1 MICFPLDNTPYEAKD
16 MGTYLA
22 TRTRGVFS
30 SDGNLAV
37 TPGESG
43 LSVSVSPGLAWLK
56 WSDYWGTAALQE
68 QALTLALD
76 TADGALKR
84 IDAIV
89 CRLDKVNNRAE
100 IVVKKGAP
108 SSAPIVVPPVRD
120 ANYDELY
127 IATVLIGAGVISIS
141 ASAITDQRLN
151 EEYCGLMRDGVTGIP
166 TASLH
171 AQAQQI
177 LTELTDALNAQIV
190 RQSSEF
196 DAWFE
201 ELKGKLG
208 EDPATAL
215 QQQVDNLNAAVV
227 GDAFQAS
234 GTPVSIAYAGAQ
246 RIASITAYGENA
258 QGGTTEAPVALTGVD
273 SAILFEQHTP
283 INLAKPITADRYG
296 VSVITNADGSV
307 TVKGTATD
315 ETWPRLVEVNIPS
328 AIIAGDITI
337 SLSSPAS
344 VKMQFQAMT
353 PDGRKESYGL
363 SAGSTSITVKIKSG
377 YTGMHI
383 FLSLLPDQTID
394 ETFHI
399 MIAQGTEPVPFVPYV
414 EPSITHLPIPRP
426 LHKVGDVRDI
436 CRTRVK
442 SIYDKRIVL
451 DGSLDEAFIQTN
463 IIDGWIQIATESDA
477 VIPESTSIVGSI
489 KSSYL
494 KAYAIEEVYSK
505 KHSGIS
511 VDSNRRIRLSFKTS
525 EYPDVTS
532 VETARTYLS
541 AHPLTVYYQSTAY
554 YGTNGL
560 DVCLTEYQTDYIE
573 SYAGE
578 SITTAWISST
588 GELSTGAEVAYVLSS
603 PETYATE
610 PLDFDNAAGPLTV
623 MTGGEVEVR
632 MTELVGSRTYDADG
646 DGVVDK
652 AAAVPWDGV
661 TGKPGTFAPSAHT
674 HDDRYYTETEMNT
687 KLNGKADSGHT
698 HTSIRMY
705 NSDWSGTDGSITP
718 VYANANKDYVN
729 LSAGNDAG
737 NKWPH
742 VSCQRINGH
751 ALNMSLSGTTLSITW

>member
-30 SDGNLAV
+30 AESNLTV
-37 TPGESG
+37 TPGENG

-190 RQSSEF
+190 RQSAEF
-196 DAWFE
+196 DAWFDD
-201 ELKGKLG
+201 LKGKLG

-215 QQQVDNLNAAVV
+215 QLQVDNLNAAVV

-234 GTPVSIAYAGAQ
+234 GAPVSIAYAGAN

-258 QGGTTEAPVALTGVD
+258 QGGTMEAPVALTGVD
-273 SAILFEQHTP
+273 SVQVCGKNMLP
-283 INLAKPITADRYG
+283 NKAKTNTVAGITYTVNPDK
-296 VSVITNADGSV
+296 SV
-307 TVKGTATD
+307 TAKGTATSWSNIVID
-315 ETWPRLVEVNIPS
+315 ADFSLPAGTYTLNSNIQTADVNLVIGKDTSGKKNIAVS
-328 AIIAGDITI
+328 ATASKTFTLSDSIKHCVAYIAVAPDSVVDTTI
-337 SLSSPAS
+337 RPMLNLGKTAMPYEPYKGS
-344 VKMQFQAMT
+344 VT
-353 PDGRKESYGL
+353 P
-363 SAGSTSITVKIKSG
+363 I
-377 YTGMHI
+377 
-383 FLSLLPDQTID
+383 
-394 ETFHI
+394 
-399 MIAQGTEPVPFVPYV
+399 
-414 EPSITHLPIPRP
+414 PIPRP
-426 LHKVGDVRDI
+426 LRRVGDVKDK
-436 CRTRVK
+436 CVTRQKHEGAEKLVVT
-442 SIYDKRIVL
+442 YNV
-451 DGSLDEAFIQTN
+451 GY
-463 IIDGWIQIATESDA
+463 IA
-477 VIPESTSIVGSI
+477 
-489 KSSYL
+489 
-494 KAYAIEEVYSK
+494 
-505 KHSGIS
+505 
-511 VDSNRRIRLSFKTS
+511 
-525 EYPDVTS
+525 
-532 VETARTYLS
+532 
-541 AHPLTVYYQSTAY
+541 
-554 YGTNGL
+554 
-560 DVCLTEYQTDYIE
+560 

-588 GELSTGAEVAYVLSS
+588 GALSTGAEVAYVLSS
-603 PETYATE
+603 PEVYATD
-610 PLDFDNAAGPLTV
+610 PLDIDNAAGPLTV
-623 MTGGEVEVR
+623 MTGGELEVR

-646 DGVVDK
+646 DGVVDR
-652 AAAVPWDGV
+652 ANSVDG
-661 TGKPGTFAPSAHT
+661 GT
-674 HDDRYYTETEMNT
+674 Y
-687 KLNGKADSGHT
+687 
-698 HTSIRMY
+698 
-705 NSDWSGTDGSITP
+705 
-718 VYANANKDYVN
+718 
-729 LSAGNDAG
+729 
-737 NKWPH
+737 
-742 VSCQRINGH
+742 
-751 ALNMSLSGTTLSITW
+751 

>member
-68 QALTLALD
+68 QALTLDLD

-190 RQSSEF
+190 RQSAEF
-196 DAWFE
+196 DAWFDD
-201 ELKGKLG
+201 LKGKLG
-208 EDPATAL
+208 EDSATAL
-215 QQQVDNLNAAVV
+215 QLQVDNLNAAVV

-234 GTPVSIAYAGAQ
+234 GTPVSIAYAGAN
-246 RIASITAYGENA
+246 RIASITAYGETT

-273 SAILFEQHTP
+273 SVFVGGN
-283 INLAKPITADRYG
+283 NLLPNKAKTNTAAGITYTVNPDK
-296 VSVITNADGSV
+296 SV
-307 TVKGTATD
+307 TAKGTATS
-315 ETWPRLVEVNIPS
+315 WGNI
-328 AIIAGDITI
+328 IIDADF
-337 SLSSPAS
+337 SL
-344 VKMQFQAMT
+344 
-353 PDGRKESYGL
+353 PDGTYTLNSNTKVAGINLVIGKDTTGTKNIVVSSTASKTFTL
-363 SAGSTSITVKIKSG
+363 SDPIKHYVAYISVAPDSVVDTTIYPMLNLGKTAMPYEPYQGSVT
-377 YTGMHI
+377 
-383 FLSLLPDQTID
+383 Q
-394 ETFHI
+394 
-399 MIAQGTEPVPFVPYV
+399 
-414 EPSITHLPIPRP
+414 LPIPLP
-426 LHKVGDVRDI
+426 LHEVGDVRDV

-442 SIYDKRIVL
+442 SVHDKRVVL
-451 DGSLDEAFIQTN
+451 DGTENWNWNDSAAWAYISEFFLDNKTGIAPACSHYQGNGAKMPAANQIVINEFGSL
-463 IIDGWIQIATESDA
+463 IIKDPSWKSVADA
-477 VIPESTSIVGSI
+477 
-489 KSSYL
+489 
-494 KAYAIEEVYSK
+494 KAYLAAQKAAGTPVI
-505 KHSGIS
+505 
-511 VDSNRRIRLSFKTS
+511 F
-525 EYPDVTS
+525 
-532 VETARTYLS
+532 
-541 AHPLTVYYQSTAY
+541 YYQSTAY
-554 YGTNGL
+554 DGANGL
-560 DVCLTEYQTDYIE
+560 DVCLTEYMTGYIE
-573 SYAGE
+573 SYADE
-578 SITTAWISST
+578 SITTAWISSM
-588 GELSTGAEVAYVLSS
+588 GALSTGAEVAYVLSS
-603 PETYATE
+603 PETYATD
-610 PLDFDNAAGPLTV
+610 PIDFDNAAGPLTV

>member
-37 TPGESG
+37 TPSESG

-68 QALTLALD
+68 QALTLDLD

-108 SSAPIVVPPVRD
+108 SCAPIVVPPVRD

-258 QGGTTEAPVALTGVD
+258 QGGTTEAPVALTG
-273 SAILFEQHTP
+273 
-283 INLAKPITADRYG
+283 
-296 VSVITNADGSV
+296 
-307 TVKGTATD
+307 
-315 ETWPRLVEVNIPS
+315 
-328 AIIAGDITI
+328 I
-337 SLSSPAS
+337 S
-344 VKMQFQAMT
+344 
-353 PDGRKESYGL
+353 
-363 SAGSTSITVKIKSG
+363 SITVN
-377 YTGMHI
+377 
-383 FLSLLPDQTID
+383 DD
-394 ETFHI
+394 V
-399 MIAQGTEPVPFVPYV
+399 TE
-414 EPSITHLPIPRP
+414 LPIPRP
-426 LHKVGDVRDI
+426 LRRVGDVKDK
-436 CRTRVK
+436 CVTRQEHEGVEK
-442 SIYDKRIVL
+442 LVVTYNVGFVEL
-451 DGSLDEAFIQTN
+451 DGTEAWNWNTSGAWAYISTFLLNNKTGIAPACSHYQGTGAVMPAANQVAINEAGSL
-463 IIDGWIQIATESDA
+463 IIKDPAWQSVDDAKTYIAAQKAAGTPVQIAYQLA
-477 VIPESTSIVGSI
+477 AP
-489 KSSYL
+489 
-494 KAYAIEEVYSK
+494 EVY
-505 KHSGIS
+505 
-511 VDSNRRIRLSFKTS
+511 
-525 EYPDVTS
+525 
-532 VETARTYLS
+532 A
-541 AHPLTVYYQSTAY
+541 
-554 YGTNGL
+554 
-560 DVCLTEYQTDYIE
+560 TDP
-573 SYAGE
+573 
-578 SITTAWISST
+578 
-588 GELSTGAEVAYVLSS
+588 V
-603 PETYATE
+603 
-610 PLDFDNAAGPLTV
+610 DFDNAAGPLTV

-632 MTELVGSRTYDADG
+632 MTELIGSRTYDADG

-661 TGKPGTFAPSAHT
+661 TGKPGTFTPSTHN

>member
-234 GTPVSIAYAGAQ
+234 GTPVSIAYAGTN

-273 SAILFEQHTP
+273 SVHVCGR
-283 INLAKPITADRYG
+283 NLLPLPYSQ
-296 VSVITNADGSV
+296 VSETKNGLNIAVNADGTI
-307 TVKGTATD
+307 TVSGTATA
-315 ETWPRLVEVNIPS
+315 ETYLNLKPI
-328 AIIAGDITI
+328 
-337 SLSSPAS
+337 PAS
-344 VKMQFQAMT
+344 LYRLM
-353 PDGRKESYGL
+353 GL
-363 SAGSTSITVKIKSG
+363 TGIVPAYDFPVTKNGFTFFDLTIQPHVEFALVYIVITKGSVVNRTYRPYIIKSAEP
-377 YTGMHI
+377 
-383 FLSLLPDQTID
+383 LPY
-394 ETFHI
+394 ETY
-399 MIAQGTEPVPFVPYV
+399 QGSVTP
-414 EPSITHLPIPRP
+414 LPIPRP
-426 LHKVGDVRDI
+426 LRRVGDVKDK
-436 CRTRVK
+436 CVTRQDYESAEKLVVT
-442 SIYDKRIVL
+442 YNVGFVELDGTEDVVFDTYGNTQKRIRFDL
-451 DGSLDEAFIQTN
+451 DRNA
-463 IIDGWIQIATESDA
+463 IARYA
-477 VIPESTSIVGSI
+477 
-489 KSSYL
+489 L
-494 KAYAIEEVYSK
+494 KFSHGNPGDTPTVTG
-505 KHSGIS
+505 GIS
-511 VDSNRRIRLSFKTS
+511 ASFNRDVLNRLQIICSPDTWTALGVTDTATAKTWL
-525 EYPDVTS
+525 
-532 VETARTYLS
+532 A
-541 AHPLTVYYQSTAY
+541 AQKAA
-554 YGTNGL
+554 GTPI
-560 DVCLTEYQTDYIE
+560 Q
-573 SYAGE
+573 
-578 SITTAWISST
+578 
-588 GELSTGAEVAYVLSS
+588 VAYQLAT
-603 PETYATE
+603 PETYATD
-610 PLDFDNAAGPLTV
+610 PVDFDNAAGPLII
-623 MTGGEVEVR
+623 MTGGELEVR
-632 MTELVGSRTYDADG
+632 MTELVGSRSPELTGKMDKATYDADG
-646 DGVVDK
+646 DGVVDR
-652 AAAVPWDGV
+652 AAA
-661 TGKPGTFAPSAHT
+661 A
-674 HDDRYYTETEMNT
+674 DRVAKKFILQNNAGQQMAEF
-687 KLNGKADSGHT
+687 
-698 HTSIRMY
+698 
-705 NSDWSGTDGSITP
+705 DGSADRTVQLTP
-718 VYANANKDYVN
+718 GQVGAEPAFTKNNAFNKN
-729 LSAGNDAG
+729 FGSAAGTVCQGNDGRLSNARRAS
-737 NKWPH
+737 NI
-742 VSCQRINGH
+742 S
-751 ALNMSLSGTTLSITW
+751 MSLSGTTLTINYS

>member
-234 GTPVSIAYAGAQ
+234 GAPVSIAYAGAQ

-273 SAILFEQHTP
+273 SVQVCGKNMLP
-283 INLAKPITADRYG
+283 NKAKTNTVAGITYTVNPDK
-296 VSVITNADGSV
+296 SV
-307 TVKGTATD
+307 TAKGTATSWSNIVID
-315 ETWPRLVEVNIPS
+315 ADFSLPAGTYTLNSNIQTAGVSLVIGKDTSGKKNIAVS
-328 AIIAGDITI
+328 STASKTFTLSDSIKHCVAYIAVAPDSVVDTTI
-337 SLSSPAS
+337 RPMLNLG
-344 VKMQFQAMT
+344 KTAM
-353 PDGRKESYGL
+353 PY
-363 SAGSTSITVKIKSG
+363 
-377 YTGMHI
+377 
-383 FLSLLPDQTID
+383 
-394 ETFHI
+394 
-399 MIAQGTEPVPFVPYV
+399 EPYKGNV
-414 EPSITHLPIPRP
+414 TQLPIPRP
-426 LHKVGDVRDI
+426 LRKVGDVRDV

-442 SIYDKRIVL
+442 SVYDKRIVL
-451 DGSLDEAFIQTN
+451 DGTENWN
-463 IIDGWIQIATESDA
+463 ISSSKPNSFLTPVSERIVNGLSDSYPTLKS
-477 VIPESTSIVGSI
+477 PEIGTKNGIYLNYTADIIVTDLACSTVEEF
-489 KSSYL
+489 
-494 KAYAIEEVYSK
+494 KA
-505 KHSGIS
+505 H
-511 VDSNRRIRLSFKTS
+511 
-525 EYPDVTS
+525 
-532 VETARTYLS
+532 LS
-541 AHPLTVYYQSTAY
+541 AHPLTVYYRSTAY
-554 YGTNGL
+554 DGTNGL
-560 DVCLTEYQTDYIE
+560 DVCLTEYQTGYIE
-573 SYAGE
+573 SYADE

-632 MTELVGSRTYDADG
+632 MTELVGSRTYDAGG

>member
-37 TPGESG
+37 TPSESG

-68 QALTLALD
+68 QALTLDLD

-273 SAILFEQHTP
+273 SVHVCGR
-283 INLAKPITADRYG
+283 NLLPLPYSQ
-296 VSVITNADGSV
+296 VSETKNGLNIAVNADGTI
-307 TVKGTATD
+307 TVSGTATA
-315 ETWPRLVEVNIPS
+315 ETYLNLNPIPASLYRLMGLTGIVPAQNYPVTKNGFTFFDLTIQPYGEFAKVYI
-328 AIIAGDITI
+328 AIIKG
-337 SLSSPAS
+337 S
-344 VKMQFQAMT
+344 VVNRT
-353 PDGRKESYGL
+353 YHPY
-363 SAGSTSITVKIKSG
+363 IIKSAEP
-377 YTGMHI
+377 
-383 FLSLLPDQTID
+383 LPY
-394 ETFHI
+394 ETY
-399 MIAQGTEPVPFVPYV
+399 QGSVTP
-414 EPSITHLPIPRP
+414 IPIPRP
-426 LHKVGDVRDI
+426 LRRVGDVKDK
-436 CRTRVK
+436 CVTRQKHEGAEKLVVT
-442 SIYDKRIVL
+442 YNV
-451 DGSLDEAFIQTN
+451 GY
-463 IIDGWIQIATESDA
+463 IA
-477 VIPESTSIVGSI
+477 
-489 KSSYL
+489 
-494 KAYAIEEVYSK
+494 
-505 KHSGIS
+505 
-511 VDSNRRIRLSFKTS
+511 
-525 EYPDVTS
+525 
-532 VETARTYLS
+532 
-541 AHPLTVYYQSTAY
+541 
-554 YGTNGL
+554 
-560 DVCLTEYQTDYIE
+560 

-588 GELSTGAEVAYVLSS
+588 GALSTGAEVAYVLSS

>member
-37 TPGESG
+37 TPSESG

-68 QALTLALD
+68 QALTLDLD

-190 RQSSEF
+190 RQSAEF
-196 DAWFE
+196 DAWFDD
-201 ELKGKLG
+201 LKGKLG

-234 GTPVSIAYAGAQ
+234 GAPVSIAYAGAQ

-258 QGGTTEAPVALTGVD
+258 QGGTTDAPVALTGVD

-442 SIYDKRIVL
+442 SVYDKRIVL
-451 DGSLDEAFIQTN
+451 DGTENWN
-463 IIDGWIQIATESDA
+463 ISSSKPNSFLTPVSERIVNGLSDSYPTLKS
-477 VIPESTSIVGSI
+477 PEIGTKNGIYLNYTADIIVTDLACSTVEEF
-489 KSSYL
+489 
-494 KAYAIEEVYSK
+494 KA
-505 KHSGIS
+505 H
-511 VDSNRRIRLSFKTS
+511 
-525 EYPDVTS
+525 
-532 VETARTYLS
+532 LS
-541 AHPLTVYYQSTAY
+541 AHPLTVYYRSTAY
-554 YGTNGL
+554 DGTNGL
-560 DVCLTEYQTDYIE
+560 DVCLTEYQTGYIE
-573 SYAGE
+573 SYADE

>member
-56 WSDYWGTAALQE
+56 WSDYWGTAALQA
-68 QALTLALD
+68 QAITLNLD

-190 RQSSEF
+190 RQSAEF
-196 DAWFE
+196 DAWFDD
-201 ELKGKLG
+201 LKGKLG

-273 SAILFEQHTP
+273 SVHVCGR
-283 INLAKPITADRYG
+283 NLLPLPYSQ
-296 VSVITNADGSV
+296 VSETKNGLNIAVNADGTI
-307 TVKGTATD
+307 TVSGTATA
-315 ETWPRLVEVNIPS
+315 ETYLNLKPI
-328 AIIAGDITI
+328 
-337 SLSSPAS
+337 PAS
-344 VKMQFQAMT
+344 LYRLM
-353 PDGRKESYGL
+353 GL
-363 SAGSTSITVKIKSG
+363 TGIVPAYDFPVTKNGFTFFDLTIQPHVEFALVYIVITKGSVVNRTYRPYIIKSAEP
-377 YTGMHI
+377 
-383 FLSLLPDQTID
+383 LPY
-394 ETFHI
+394 ETY
-399 MIAQGTEPVPFVPYV
+399 QGSVTP
-414 EPSITHLPIPRP
+414 IPIPRP
-426 LHKVGDVRDI
+426 LRRVGDVKDK
-436 CRTRVK
+436 CVTRQKHEGAEKLVVT
-442 SIYDKRIVL
+442 YNV
-451 DGSLDEAFIQTN
+451 GY
-463 IIDGWIQIATESDA
+463 IA
-477 VIPESTSIVGSI
+477 
-489 KSSYL
+489 
-494 KAYAIEEVYSK
+494 
-505 KHSGIS
+505 
-511 VDSNRRIRLSFKTS
+511 
-525 EYPDVTS
+525 
-532 VETARTYLS
+532 
-541 AHPLTVYYQSTAY
+541 
-554 YGTNGL
+554 
-560 DVCLTEYQTDYIE
+560 

-588 GELSTGAEVAYVLSS
+588 GALSTGAEVAYVLSS
-603 PETYATE
+603 PEVYATD
-610 PLDFDNAAGPLTV
+610 PLDIDNAAGPLTV
-623 MTGGEVEVR
+623 MTGGELEVR

-646 DGVVDK
+646 DGVVDR
-652 AAAVPWDGV
+652 ANSVDG
-661 TGKPGTFAPSAHT
+661 GT
-674 HDDRYYTETEMNT
+674 Y
-687 KLNGKADSGHT
+687 
-698 HTSIRMY
+698 
-705 NSDWSGTDGSITP
+705 
-718 VYANANKDYVN
+718 
-729 LSAGNDAG
+729 
-737 NKWPH
+737 
-742 VSCQRINGH
+742 
-751 ALNMSLSGTTLSITW
+751 

>member
-37 TPGESG
+37 TPSESG

-68 QALTLALD
+68 QALTLDLD

-151 EEYCGLMRDGVTGIP
+151 EDYCGLMRDGVTGIP
-166 TASLH
+166 TAPM
-171 AQAQQI
+171 QAQ
-177 LTELTDALNAQIV
+177 V
-190 RQSSEF
+190 
-196 DAWFE
+196 
-201 ELKGKLG
+201 
-208 EDPATAL
+208 
-215 QQQVDNLNAAVV
+215 QQL
-227 GDAFQAS
+227 
-234 GTPVSIAYAGAQ
+234 
-246 RIASITAYGENA
+246 
-258 QGGTTEAPVALTGVD
+258 
-273 SAILFEQHTP
+273 
-283 INLAKPITADRYG
+283 
-296 VSVITNADGSV
+296 
-307 TVKGTATD
+307 
-315 ETWPRLVEVNIPS
+315 
-328 AIIAGDITI
+328 
-337 SLSSPAS
+337 
-344 VKMQFQAMT
+344 
-353 PDGRKESYGL
+353 
-363 SAGSTSITVKIKSG
+363 
-377 YTGMHI
+377 
-383 FLSLLPDQTID
+383 ID
-394 ETFHI
+394 
-399 MIAQGTEPVPFVPYV
+399 
-414 EPSITHLPIPRP
+414 HLR
-426 LHKVGDVRDI
+426 
-436 CRTRVK
+436 
-442 SIYDKRIVL
+442 
-451 DGSLDEAFIQTN
+451 
-463 IIDGWIQIATESDA
+463 
-477 VIPESTSIVGSI
+477 
-489 KSSYL
+489 
-494 KAYAIEEVYSK
+494 
-505 KHSGIS
+505 
-511 VDSNRRIRLSFKTS
+511 
-525 EYPDVTS
+525 
-532 VETARTYLS
+532 
-541 AHPLTVYYQSTAY
+541 
-554 YGTNGL
+554 
-560 DVCLTEYQTDYIE
+560 
-573 SYAGE
+573 
-578 SITTAWISST
+578 
-588 GELSTGAEVAYVLSS
+588 AEVDGIEQGSEVMLK
-603 PETYATE
+603 
-610 PLDFDNAAGPLTV
+610 TV
-623 MTGGEVEVR
+623 
-632 MTELVGSRTYDADG
+632 YDADG
-646 DGVVDK
+646 DGAVDK

-661 TGKPGTFAPSAHT
+661 TGKPGTFTPSTHN

>member
-56 WSDYWGTAALQE
+56 WSDYWGAAALQE
-68 QALTLALD
+68 QAFTLALD

-234 GTPVSIAYAGAQ
+234 GAPVSIAYAGAQ

-273 SAILFEQHTP
+273 SVHVCGR
-283 INLAKPITADRYG
+283 NLLPLPYSQ
-296 VSVITNADGSV
+296 VSETKNGLNIAVNADGTI
-307 TVKGTATD
+307 TVSGTATA
-315 ETWPRLVEVNIPS
+315 ETYLNLNPIPASLYRLMGVTGIVPAQNYPVTKNGFTFFDLTIQPYGEFAKVYI
-328 AIIAGDITI
+328 AIIKG
-337 SLSSPAS
+337 S
-344 VKMQFQAMT
+344 VVNRT
-353 PDGRKESYGL
+353 YHPY
-363 SAGSTSITVKIKSG
+363 IIKSAEP
-377 YTGMHI
+377 
-383 FLSLLPDQTID
+383 LPY
-394 ETFHI
+394 ETY
-399 MIAQGTEPVPFVPYV
+399 QGSVTP
-414 EPSITHLPIPRP
+414 LPIPRP
-426 LHKVGDVRDI
+426 LRRVGDVKDK
-436 CRTRVK
+436 CVTRQKHEGAEKLVVT
-442 SIYDKRIVL
+442 YNV
-451 DGSLDEAFIQTN
+451 GY
-463 IIDGWIQIATESDA
+463 IA
-477 VIPESTSIVGSI
+477 
-489 KSSYL
+489 
-494 KAYAIEEVYSK
+494 
-505 KHSGIS
+505 
-511 VDSNRRIRLSFKTS
+511 N
-525 EYPDVTS
+525 
-532 VETARTYLS
+532 
-541 AHPLTVYYQSTAY
+541 
-554 YGTNGL
+554 
-560 DVCLTEYQTDYIE
+560 
-573 SYAGE
+573 YAGE

-588 GELSTGAEVAYVLSS
+588 GALSTGAEVAYVLSS
-603 PETYATE
+603 PETYATD
-610 PLDFDNAAGPLTV
+610 PVDFDNAAGPLTV
-623 MTGGEVEVR
+623 MTGGELEVR